1 MRLLAYAAA
10 LLLGLAAGIAAVAL
24 HRSLPGLVLGTG
36 AALVTLWAI
45 GQWMPKAAAAFTAGW
60 VLPLLAALSGRGEGD
75 NAVASDAGGYLLIG
89 AGFVVLVTGLLCA
102 VRPRERHDSGSGGTA
117 T

>member
-1 MRLLAYAAA
+1 MRLLAYLAA

-36 AALVTLWAI
+36 VAVVTLWAI
-45 GQWMPKAAAAFTAGW
+45 GQWMPRAAAAFAAGW
-60 VLPLLAALSGRGEGD
+60 LLPLLAALSGRGEGD
-75 NAVASDAGGYLLIG
+75 YAVVSDTGGYLFIA
-89 AGFVVLVTGLLCA
+89 AGLVVLVTGLLCA
-102 VRPRERHDSGSGGTA
+102 VLPGERHDSGSGGTG